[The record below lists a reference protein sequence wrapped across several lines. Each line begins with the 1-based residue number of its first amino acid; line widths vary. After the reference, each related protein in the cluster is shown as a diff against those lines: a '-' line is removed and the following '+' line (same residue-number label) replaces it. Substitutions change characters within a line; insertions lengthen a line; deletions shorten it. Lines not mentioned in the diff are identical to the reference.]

1 MTAAFPQEHTPIIG
15 SRAAQY
21 FNMQR
26 FTDMP
31 RGGHFAHDEA
41 PEDLAGEVR
50 AFFRELRT

>member
-1 MTAAFPQEHTPIIG
+1 MTAAFPQEHTPIIR

-31 RGGHFAHDEA
+31 RGGHFAHYEA